1 MENSIVRILK
11 YFEQVDRITFKCQG
25 ETEEVGLFEE
35 HRVPAMAIQK
45 TESINASPS
54 QNPLK
59 REKGDLGMTVFVRKT
74 MC

>member
-1 MENSIVRILK
+1 MENSIARILK
-11 YFEQVDRITFKCQG
+11 YFEQVDMITFKCQG

-35 HRVPAMAIQK
+35 HKVPVMAFQK

-54 QNPLK
+54 QSPLK
-59 REKGDLGMTVFVRKT
+59 REKSDLGMIVFLGKT